1 MPVVNIDL
9 NDPFFSWI
17 QLSIITKIKTF
28 QRCDTS
34 ASSLSLK
41 FEGCNVTRK
50 TGFPLILL

>member
-34 ASSLSLK
+34 TSSLSLK

-50 TGFPLILL
+50 AGFPLILL